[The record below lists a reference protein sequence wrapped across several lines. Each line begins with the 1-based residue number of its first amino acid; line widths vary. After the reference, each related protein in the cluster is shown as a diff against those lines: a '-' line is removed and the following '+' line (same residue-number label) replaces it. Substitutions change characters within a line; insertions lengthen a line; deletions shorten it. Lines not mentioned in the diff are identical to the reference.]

1 MPNWVYNTMCLKET
15 KKGALKEFIN
25 DTLKKDG
32 YNVQVSSGQDWLVRV
47 SNNQLCDN
55 YKGIW
60 LSTFIKRP
68 ETYDLYDTT
77 NYPNGERLVLGQKIQ
92 IGEDEVIVTNEVVQL
107 FKDATTEQLQ
117 KFGVVGWYAW
127 NNMNYGCKWDTCLT
141 EITPE
146 VNNVDGMECMKLT
159 FDTPWSDPFPIY
171 TFIFDNYPNLDLK
184 LMSMK
189 KWVDLVEDIVLLKMK
204 EEGHYPGLMMKTII
218 RCGSR

>member
-1 MPNWVYNTMCLKET
+1 MPNWVYNTMSLKET

-68 ETYDLYDTT
+68 ETDDLYDTT
-77 NYPNGERLVLGQKIQ
+77 NYPNGERLDIGQKIN
-92 IGEDEVIVTNEVVQL
+92 IGKQEVIVTDEVVQL

-159 FDTPWSDPFPIY
+159 FYTPWSDPFPIY

-184 LMSMK
+184 IDVYEEMGGFGGRYS
-189 KWVDLVEDIVLLKMK
+189 VVEDEGRRSLSWTDDEDYYKMW
-204 EEGHYPGLMMKTII
+204 E
-218 RCGSR
+218 